1 MADVKI
7 VKPKLKLSIEFSRSG
22 YLAITKAVVGG
33 AKAAAGHSVNRKQV
47 RKSTQLTEDQLKD
60 ANKRVKWYKKRD
72 EDKIKTDVAKNDF
85 EAMIYKLRDWLREDE
100 NAPYVEEGE
109 RDSYIER
116 LTELEDWLYE
126 DGADANYTVYGGKAK
141 NMTKDF
147 DRFNNRK
154 VLDEERPKS
163 VESARK
169 VLTKILDKVAEMKDA
184 KPWITDEEK
193 KDVTE
198 KLEEVKK
205 WLEETLEAQ
214 DKLAKHEDPVFK
226 PADMNKK
233 L

>member
-1 MADVKI
+1 
-7 VKPKLKLSIEFSRSG
+7 
-22 YLAITKAVVGG
+22 
-33 AKAAAGHSVNRKQV
+33 V
-47 RKSTQLTEDQLKD
+47 RKASQLTEDQLKA

-85 EAMIYKLRDWLREDE
+85 EAMIYKLRDWLREDD
-100 NAPYVEEGE
+100 NAPFVEEGE
-109 RDSYIER
+109 RDGYIER

-126 DGADANYTVYGGKAK
+126 DGADANYTVYEGKAK

-205 WLEETLEAQ
+205 WLEETLVAQ

-226 PADMNKK
+226 PAEMNKK